1 MPEDETVVETASPP
15 FDQLF
20 PDEAEEV
27 SVTLPPLQ
35 KAVGPFAVIT
45 GVLGLA
51 FTTTAIGAEIGEA
64 QPFPLMYETV

>member
-20 PDEAEEV
+20 PDKAEDV

-35 KAVGPFAVIT
+35 NAVGPFAVIT
-45 GVLGLA
+45 GALGFV
-51 FTTTAIGAEIGEA
+51 FTTTEIGADVGET
-64 QPFPLMYETV
+64 QPFPLMYVTV